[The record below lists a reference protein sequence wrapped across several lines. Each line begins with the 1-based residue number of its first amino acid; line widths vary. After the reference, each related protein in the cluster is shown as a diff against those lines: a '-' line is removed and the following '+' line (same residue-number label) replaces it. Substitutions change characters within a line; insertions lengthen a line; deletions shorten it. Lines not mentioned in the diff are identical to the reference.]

1 MTPSSNAVP
10 SPVPLFELALLCL
23 LALLWGS
30 SYLFI
35 RVAVTEIAPLTLIAT
50 RVVIAAAFLMIVIRC
65 RSERLP
71 YDCKSWRPLVVQ
83 AFLNSIA
90 PWTLLAWAQQ
100 YVTSGLA
107 SVLNS
112 TSPLFVVLLGVLWS
126 RHESI
131 GWSKIVGVC
140 LGLSGVVMVVGPGAL
155 DGPGN
160 ETAGQVAALLGA
172 ALYAGAA
179 IYGRRLASIPA
190 TVTAAATMLAASVVL
205 VPASL
210 IVDRPWRLDPST
222 NAMLA
227 AATLGLLCTGVALML
242 YFRLL
247 KTLGS
252 LGVASQSY
260 LRAGVGVAL
269 GVVVLGE
276 RFSATTAVGLV
287 VVIIAVVLINLPTR
301 DAAAPG
307 VAASMNRSGHSGP

>member
-10 SPVPLFELALLCL
+10 SHAPSLELALLGL

-30 SYLFI
+30 SYFFI
-35 RVAVTEIAPLTLIAT
+35 RVAVTEIPPLTLIAT
-50 RVVIAAAFLMIVIRC
+50 RVVIATAFLMIVIRC

-71 YDCKSWRPLVVQ
+71 SDYRSWRPLVVQ
-83 AFLNSIA
+83 AFLNSIV
-90 PWTLLAWAQQ
+90 PWTLLAWGQQ

-112 TSPLFVVLLGVLWS
+112 TSPLFVILFSVLWS

-131 GWSKIVGVC
+131 GWSKIAGVC
-140 LGLSGVVMVVGPGAL
+140 LGITGVVMVVGPGAL
-155 DGPGN
+155 AGPGN
-160 ETAGQVAALLGA
+160 ETAGQIAALLGA

-179 IYGRRLASIPA
+179 IYGRRLANIPA
-190 TVTAAATMLAASVVL
+190 TVTAAAIMLSASVVL

-210 IVDRPWRLDPST
+210 LVDRPWRLDPSA

-227 AATLGLLCTGVALML
+227 ATALGLLCTGAALML

-269 GVVVLGE
+269 GILVLGE
-276 RFSATTAVGLV
+276 RFSAIIAVGLV
-287 VVIIAVVLINLPTR
+287 VVIVAVVLINLP
-301 DAAAPG
+301 
-307 VAASMNRSGHSGP
+307 NRQRTALGATAEDSVK